1 MSKAPR
7 LRRTF
12 SLSTAIAAAVV
23 ASCAGADEGC
33 VPTAAD
39 SLGPYYVAGTAIT
52 ENLNRLGK
60 PGEPLTVIGSVLS
73 AAAEHPP
80 IANAQIEIW
89 QTDGEGD
96 YHPAGDGHVSDYDDS
111 AVDMRGTV
119 ITDGSG
125 VYQFATVVPGGYFPR
140 PRHFHYRIAAP
151 DHATLVT
158 QLYVTGDGAL
168 RQPGEP
174 CRHASIEETDAGL
187 RYAAPNIYLL
197 PE

>member
-1 MSKAPR
+1 MSKAPP
-7 LRRTF
+7 LRRT
-12 SLSTAIAAAVV
+12 SRLSTAIAAAVV
-23 ASCAGADEGC
+23 ASCASADEGC

-52 ENLNRLGK
+52 EDLNRHGK
-60 PGEPLTVIGSVLS
+60 PGESLTVGGSVLS
-73 AAAEHPP
+73 AAPGYPP
-80 IANAQIEIW
+80 IANARIEIW
-89 QTDGEGD
+89 QTDGQGN
-96 YHPAGDGHVSDYDDS
+96 YYPAGDGHVSDYADS

-125 VYQFATVVPGGYFPR
+125 SYQFVTVVPGGYLPR
-140 PRHFHYRIAAP
+140 PRHFHYRITAS

-187 RYAAPNIYLL
+187 RYAAPNIYLI

>member
-1 MSKAPR
+1 MSKAPP
-7 LRRTF
+7 LKGT
-12 SLSTAIAAAVV
+12 LHLGTAIAAALL
-23 ASCAGADEGC
+23 ASCARVDEGC

-39 SLGPYYVAGTAIT
+39 GPGPYYVAGTEVT
-52 ENLNRLGK
+52 ENLNSLGK
-60 PGEPLTVIGSVLS
+60 PGKPLIVRGSVLS
-73 AAAEHPP
+73 AAAGNPP
-80 IANAQIEIW
+80 IANAQIEVW
-89 QTDGEGD
+89 QTDGRGD

-119 ITDGSG
+119 VTDDSGS
-125 VYQFATVVPGGYFPR
+125 YQFATVVPGGYFPR
-140 PRHFHYRIAAP
+140 PRHFHYLITAP

-158 QLYVTGDGAL
+158 QLYVTGDGVL